1 MTKVNT
7 NNGNETKVDISSWDI
22 SNVASF
28 FIGRKILKY
37 FKDLFEYLNIIA
49 KSCKSDN
56 IFPNLPSSSSTVFEW
71 LLKFIS

>member
-7 NNGNETKVDISSWDI
+7 NNGDETKVAISSWDI

-49 KSCKSDN
+49 KSCKSD